1 MFLSKGRSG
10 TLRAL
15 RSRVA
20 GLGFLGLVGLMMI
33 GELGEV
39 LADELGEVLGEALG
53 LGEVVGVASGLGLA
67 ASCVGSEVGSVV
79 EEGLA
84 VGVGW

>member
-20 GLGFLGLVGLMMI
+20 GLGFFGLVGLI
-33 GELGEV
+33 VISGRGATVGVAV
-39 LADELGEVLGEALG
+39 LAGLEEAAGAATSADSVVAVAEALG
-53 LGEVVGVASGLGLA
+53 LG
-67 ASCVGSEVGSVV
+67 VGS
-79 EEGLA
+79 
-84 VGVGW
+84 